1 MHVLTA
7 CCPCALQAANRVN
20 FNQPEEE
27 FLDGDDVVGLGV
39 LGKEGSGRLR
49 IQVRALALGR
59 SLSFIPSPRHPWC
72 TTLQNASEGVSVPW
86 NLPCTSLVIV
96 CTCCSGLCV

>member
-1 MHVLTA
+1 M
-7 CCPCALQAANRVN
+7 N

-49 IQVRALALGR
+49 AQV
-59 SLSFIPSPRHPWC
+59 SLFSFLPLNIDPIDKFHK
-72 TTLQNASEGVSVPW
+72 LISVKAH
-86 NLPCTSLVIV
+86 LLIE
-96 CTCCSGLCV
+96 

>member
-1 MHVLTA
+1 MYDDVRA
-7 CCPCALQAANRVN
+7 FGMQAANRIN

-49 IQVRALALGR
+49 AQVGA
-59 SLSFIPSPRHPWC
+59 SFADANPP
-72 TTLQNASEGVSVPW
+72 VS
-86 NLPCTSLVIV
+86 
-96 CTCCSGLCV
+96 

>member
-1 MHVLTA
+1 M
-7 CCPCALQAANRVN
+7 N

-49 IQVRALALGR
+49 AQVGLIFFPAVLVLKIQ
-59 SLSFIPSPRHPWC
+59 
-72 TTLQNASEGVSVPW
+72 QVSVPA
-86 NLPCTSLVIV
+86 LFYKLTR
-96 CTCCSGLCV
+96 TCQEQWHRTLRQCAYEHHVRTVELFRAWQCLGK

>member
-1 MHVLTA
+1 M
-7 CCPCALQAANRVN
+7 N

-49 IQVRALALGR
+49 AQVC
-59 SLSFIPSPRHPWC
+59 LSCHYHVVIKVVNWVCVHCPA
-72 TTLQNASEGVSVPW
+72 TSEDVSMQPE
-86 NLPCTSLVIV
+86 CSV
-96 CTCCSGLCV
+96 CVCIK